1 MSKKEFKAES
11 KKLLDMMIN
20 SIYTHKEIFLRELIS
35 NASDAIDKLYYQ
47 QLMDKVTGLS
57 RENFEIR
64 ISIDSSSRTLTI
76 SDNGIGMSLDEL
88 ENNLGTIAKSGSFD
102 FKNENGSPDDID
114 IIGQFGVGFYSA
126 FMVSD
131 NVKVI
136 TRKYG
141 EEQAH
146 MWISEGA
153 DGYTIE
159 DAEKDSCGT
168 DIILHIKDN
177 TDDENYEE
185 FLSQY
190 RIQGLVKKYSD
201 YISYPIRMMFETSK
215 PVEKEPSD
223 AEGDEAEDDAPEYET
238 VYEDRTLN
246 SMVPIWKKNK
256 SDLTDEDYNEY
267 YKEHFGDYVDP
278 VCHIHTRV
286 DGNVT
291 YDALMYVPAKPKY
304 DYFTKDFK
312 SGLALY
318 TNGVMIME
326 KCEELLPDYFNF
338 VTGVVDSA
346 DLSLNISRELLQHD
360 RQLRVIAKNIEK
372 KIKSE
377 LESLQANDRDKYAEF
392 FNSFGAQIKYG
403 IYESYGMNKD
413 KLASLLVYK
422 TSMDE
427 EHPSTL
433 AEYVERMRDG
443 QEDIYFACG
452 ETIDRIKALPQT
464 EAALAKG
471 YEVLYMTEPVDEF
484 VVQVMRDFDGKS
496 FKNISA
502 SDFDLSTDEEKEM
515 VRKENEAAESILSIM
530 KEELKDK
537 VNDVR
542 FTSNLAKYPVTLT
555 NEGQISI
562 EMEKTLN
569 AMPMG
574 GDVKAEVVLD
584 INASHAVADKIK
596 SLEGDDDKIK
606 SYAHIL
612 YNLGR
617 MISGLPVED
626 PGELSEL
633 VCELM

>member
-1 MSKKEFKAES
+1 MC
-11 KKLLDMMIN
+11 
-20 SIYTHKEIFLRELIS
+20 
-35 NASDAIDKLYYQ
+35 
-47 QLMDKVTGLS
+47 
-57 RENFEIR
+57 IR
-64 ISIDSSSRTLTI
+64 
-76 SDNGIGMSLDEL
+76 
-88 ENNLGTIAKSGSFD
+88 
-102 FKNENGSPDDID
+102 
-114 IIGQFGVGFYSA
+114 
-126 FMVSD
+126 
-131 NVKVI
+131 
-136 TRKYG
+136 
-141 EEQAH
+141 
-146 MWISEGA
+146 
-153 DGYTIE
+153 
-159 DAEKDSCGT
+159 
-168 DIILHIKDN
+168 
-177 TDDENYEE
+177 
-185 FLSQY
+185 
-190 RIQGLVKKYSD
+190 
-201 YISYPIRMMFETSK
+201 
-215 PVEKEPSD
+215 
-223 AEGDEAEDDAPEYET
+223 
-238 VYEDRTLN
+238 DR
-246 SMVPIWKKNK
+246 
-256 SDLTDEDYNEY
+256 
-267 YKEHFGDYVDP
+267 
-278 VCHIHTRV
+278 
-286 DGNVT
+286 
-291 YDALMYVPAKPKY
+291 
-304 DYFTKDFK
+304 
-312 SGLALY
+312 
-318 TNGVMIME
+318 
-326 KCEELLPDYFNF
+326 
-338 VTGVVDSA
+338 
-346 DLSLNISRELLQHD
+346 
-360 RQLRVIAKNIEK
+360 
-372 KIKSE
+372 
-377 LESLQANDRDKYAEF
+377 ANDRDKYAEF

-443 QEDIYFACG
+443 QDDIYFACG
-452 ETIDRIKALPQT
+452 ETVDRIKALPQT

-596 SLEGDDDKIK
+596 SLEGDEDKIK

-612 YNLGR
+612 YNLAR